1 MATAV
6 QAAFAEM
13 QPDESLTTG
22 LLPAQYLKAAIHKSR
37 EIEAVEPI
45 SDDQI
50 QPASLDLRLGEV
62 GYRVPASFLPGPT
75 STMLEKIEKF
85 EMHRL
90 DLSHGAIL
98 EKGGIYVIELMER
111 LALRKRTSAIAN
123 PKSSIGR
130 LDVLVRL
137 VTDYGAEFNRVQ
149 ERYKGRLFVE
159 VAPRTF
165 SIKVRTGSRLNQ
177 VRIKRG
183 SPPSTDTS
191 MRRLHAEIGLLD
203 VELPPEAVR
212 KGIPLTVDVLGSGDG
227 PVGYKAKETAGLI
240 DVDAIGR
247 YEIADFW
254 EPVYP
259 RRDGGIILDR
269 GVFYILASRE
279 AVRVPT
285 NYAAELVAYDTLVGE
300 FRVHYAGFFDPG
312 FGAFEANGDGSR
324 AVLEVRSHEVP
335 FLIEHGQVVGRLWY
349 ERLMTRP
356 ERLYGASIGS
366 SYQRQ
371 GLTLSKHF
379 RRANGSMLAIRQ
391 DDPPVAT
398 T

>member
-1 MATAV
+1 MATAA
-6 QAAFAEM
+6 QAAFADM
-13 QPDESLTTG
+13 QPDESLSTG
-22 LLPAQYLKAAIHKSR
+22 LLPSQYLKAAVHNSR
-37 EIEAVEPI
+37 EIEAMEPI

-50 QPASLDLRLGEV
+50 QPASLDLRLGSH
-62 GYRVPASFLPGPT
+62 GYRVPASFLPGSSAT
-75 STMLEKIEKF
+75 VRDRIEKF
-85 EMHRL
+85 AMHRIN
-90 DLSHGAIL
+90 LSEGAIL
-98 EKGGIYVIELMER
+98 KKGGIYVVELMEC

-137 VTDYGAEFNRVQ
+137 VTDNGTEFNRVP
-149 ERYKGRLFVE
+149 ERYKGPLFAE
-159 VAPRTF
+159 IAPRTF
-165 SIKVRTGSRLNQ
+165 SIRVREGSRLNQ

-183 SPPSTDTS
+183 SPPSTDTG

-203 VELPPEAVR
+203 IELPPSAVR
-212 KGIPLTVDVLGSGDG
+212 RGVPLTVDVIGNGDG
-227 PVGYKAKETAGLI
+227 PVGYKAKKRAGLI
-240 DVDAIGR
+240 DVDDIGK
-247 YEIADFW
+247 YEIGDFW

-259 RRDGGIILDR
+259 RRGGGIILDR
-269 GVFYILASRE
+269 DVFYILASRE

-312 FGAFEANGDGSR
+312 FGASEANGDGSR

-349 ERLMTRP
+349 ERLMARP
-356 ERLYGASIGS
+356 DRCYGSSIGS

-371 GLTLSKHF
+371 GLALSKHF
-379 RRANGSMLAIRQ
+379 RRANASLLNYPSG
-391 DDPPVAT
+391 
-398 T
+398 